1 MSMYCGLYVMCRVH
15 VCVCY
20 MVCAVEDCMWM
31 WCVFW
36 CSRLMWFVYMLTFM
50 WKDYY
55 PSMGT
60 RRHFCAMTNVNF
72 FVREDGNVA

>member
-1 MSMYCGLYVMCRVH
+1 MCM
-15 VCVCY
+15 CVCY
-20 MVCAVEDCMWM
+20 VVGAGGGL

-36 CSRLMWFVYMLTFM
+36 CSGLMWFVYILIFT

-55 PSMGT
+55 PSMGL

-72 FVREDGNVA
+72 FVREDRNVA